1 MRRKSPSPRIM
12 SKKPKN
18 RKPGRT
24 TQSAAST
31 KKTETA
37 RHRLNDTGKTMTLRE
52 TTAMDRMI
60 SIMESQ
66 GKRRTTRT
74 HQKTSHTMGGRSTT
88 RDLLTMGNLT
98 RSGLLTTTRAPTTIR
113 THTTIRAC
121 TTKKRQKSPK
131 APNQV
136 RMRMSMRD
144 TSQPRSIKFPGQK
157 SGISVAIV
165 KGRMSR
171 KMGRIHTARREEP
184 HESMEGSTKMDAES
198 SSTPHVK
205 MDTPKQTNVQ
215 TGN

>member
-12 SKKPKN
+12 SRKPKN

-113 THTTIRAC
+113 AC
-121 TTKKRQKSPK
+121 TTKKGQKSPK

>member
-1 MRRKSPSPRIM
+1 MRRKSPSTRIM
-12 SKKPKN
+12 SRKPKN

-37 RHRLNDTGKTMTLRE
+37 RHGLNDTGKTMTLRE

-60 SIMESQ
+60 SMMESQ

-74 HQKTSHTMGGRSTT
+74 YQKTSHTTGGLSTT

-113 THTTIRAC
+113 THTKIRAC

-157 SGISVAIV
+157 SGILVAIV

-198 SSTPHVK
+198 SSIPHVK

>member
-31 KKTETA
+31 KKIETA
-37 RHRLNDTGKTMTLRE
+37 RHGLNDTGKTMTLRE

-113 THTTIRAC
+113 AC
-121 TTKKRQKSPK
+121 TTKKGQKSPK

>member
-1 MRRKSPSPRIM
+1 MNMSTRRMAQREGMRRKSPSPRIM

-18 RKPGRT
+18 WKPGRT

-31 KKTETA
+31 KKIETA
-37 RHRLNDTGKTMTLRE
+37 RHGLNDTGKTMTLRE

-113 THTTIRAC
+113 AC
-121 TTKKRQKSPK
+121 TTKK
-131 APNQV
+131 
-136 RMRMSMRD
+136 
-144 TSQPRSIKFPGQK
+144 GQK
-157 SGISVAIV
+157 KRDLSGYRERQDEQENGTDTYGETRGASREY
-165 KGRMSR
+165 GRFDED
-171 KMGRIHTARREEP
+171 GRREFEHP
-184 HESMEGSTKMDAES
+184 TREDGYPE
-198 SSTPHVK
+198 
-205 MDTPKQTNVQ
+205 TNQ
-215 TGN
+215 RSNW